1 MSDIPPNAIGSVLQS
16 GVAQRAQ
23 SKDRDSEQNL
33 RTDASRKLAGNG
45 TADIIEIE
53 ATDTDATEVHPDTT
67 GTGGQGRYD
76 PPPDEQPEPE
86 PCDEGIVTHDDDG
99 RPHLDLSA

>member
-16 GVAQRAQ
+16 GVAQHAQ
-23 SKDRDSEQNL
+23 SKDRDSEHNL
-33 RTDASRKLAGNG
+33 RADASKKLAGNG
-45 TADIIEIE
+45 TVDIIEIE

-76 PPPDEQPEPE
+76 PPLDEQTEPE
-86 PCDEGIVTHDDDG
+86 VSDTVIIHDDDG